1 MAEFDR
7 DFDFDE
13 DSLREIESNESMLF
27 TQQCSI
33 PLEKSP
39 DENKSPEQEQSSRK
53 NLLLDLFDRPPE
65 VEDIPEESSCKT
77 LLLDL
82 MSRSAAPSSPKEREP
97 LKNLL
102 LDTMSK
108 KTPNNIRKNLL
119 TEKNDRSPFKRPLSP
134 KPKEPPKTLVR
145 KFPGPAGLLSFSA
158 AKKNQ
163 SLSKALNDN
172 LNDDSDEGRA
182 ESRFCSQDTKKLFT
196 DGAWRLMMNELPQD
210 YLTGKD
216 ISSIK
221 NLGRSKKISILAG
234 IIEKIDWSAANPRVT
249 LKDISDSI
257 EGMMHK
263 DIFARYSNV
272 LQPGVV
278 VLLRDV
284 GILNLRGSK
293 ASLTTSILFIS
304 PISIV
309 AAYND
314 KSRLITTPE
323 LTKLMEQDLGSQV
336 SRGIPDTLMDMSDFE
351 LDDNLFEGFAV
362 QREAS
367 GAQGNL
373 SQETKLAR
381 TEEVPGTTFG
391 DHLLDD
397 SDDEMMSQMQLS
409 PERNYVVANNANGG
423 TDNHEDTFGDSDD
436 ELLSQLDMDAVV
448 NTYDK

>member
-27 TQQCSI
+27 TQQCSL

-39 DENKSPEQEQSSRK
+39 DENKSPEQKLSSRK

-82 MSRSAAPSSPKEREP
+82 MSRSATPSPPKEREP

-102 LDTMSK
+102 LETMSK
-108 KTPNNIRKNLL
+108 KTPNTIRKNLL

-172 LNDDSDEGRA
+172 LHDSDEERA

-221 NLGRSKKISILAG
+221 NLGRSKKIPILAG

-263 DIFARYSNV
+263 DIFARYPSV

-323 LTKLMEQDLGSQV
+323 LTKLMEQELGSQV
-336 SRGIPDTLMDMSDFE
+336 SRGIPDTLMDTSDFE

-362 QREAS
+362 LEAS
-367 GAQGNL
+367 SVQDNL
-373 SQETKLAR
+373 SQELAR
-381 TEEVPGTTFG
+381 SEEVPGTTFG
-391 DHLLDD
+391 DNLLDD

-409 PERNYVVANNANGG
+409 PERNDVVNNANGD
-423 TDNHEDTFGDSDD
+423 TNNEDTFGDSDD

>member
-1 MAEFDR
+1 
-7 DFDFDE
+7 
-13 DSLREIESNESMLF
+13 MLF
-27 TQQCSI
+27 TQQES
-33 PLEKSP
+33 LEKSR
-39 DENKSPEQEQSSRK
+39 DENKSPEQSSRK
-53 NLLLDLFDRPPE
+53 NLLLDLFERPPE
-65 VEDIPEESSCKT
+65 VEAEPEESSCKT

-82 MSRSAAPSSPKEREP
+82 MSRSATPPRSPKEREP

-102 LDTMSK
+102 LETMSK

-119 TEKNDRSPFKRPLSP
+119 TEKNERSPFKRPLSP

-163 SLSKALNDN
+163 SLSKALHDN

-182 ESRFCSQDTKKLFT
+182 ESRFSCSQDTKKLFT

-221 NLGRSKKISILAG
+221 NLGRSKKIPVLAG
-234 IIEKIDWSAANPRVT
+234 IIDKIDWSAANPRVT

-263 DIFARYSNV
+263 DIFARYPNI

-323 LTKLMEQDLGSQV
+323 LTKLMEQDLGTQV
-336 SRGIPDTLMDMSDFE
+336 SQRIPDTLMDMSDFE

-362 QREAS
+362 QREPS
-367 GAQGNL
+367 SVQDNL
-373 SQETKLAR
+373 SQELAR
-381 TEEVPGTTFG
+381 TEEIPGSTFG
-391 DHLLDD
+391 DHLLND

-409 PERNYVVANNANGG
+409 PERNDVMANNANGRA
-423 TDNHEDTFGDSDD
+423 DAYEDTFGDSDD